1 MLVSDY
7 LDVKICGFSFFQY
20 SLLRLIGIFL
30 ENNRT
35 RGAKYVNHVLK
46 VKTKVLTYTLNDYKN
61 EKTSSDSYTYTFVI
75 CTFIRLYVYLYA

>member
-1 MLVSDY
+1 MYKYINVLYMLVSDY

-46 VKTKVLTYTLNDYKN
+46 VKTKVNYTLM
-61 EKTSSDSYTYTFVI
+61 
-75 CTFIRLYVYLYA
+75 L

>member
-46 VKTKVLTYTLNDYKN
+46 VKTKVNYTLM
-61 EKTSSDSYTYTFVI
+61 
-75 CTFIRLYVYLYA
+75 L